1 MNLIK
6 KIITV
11 SIVGSLIFSIAGCG
25 NTKEKG
31 SQEVQKQTSAK
42 ENSKETKTEK
52 TDDKKTDDGKTFL
65 AEDLVTREEVS
76 AMTGVSIVDIK
87 LWDNDYLGL
96 LGATYLVKKDG
107 YDGFTLNCY
116 QQPYRGAAK
125 DDVQHPVFGRGV
137 KDDYEKGKRIATEN
151 NFFEAVEGL
160 GQDAYY
166 DNVGYVLHV
175 LYNDDYYLE
184 VRDNC
189 LDDPAAKKETH
200 IKIMEKALERLSAG
214 LKL

>member
-25 NTKEKG
+25 NTKEKA

-42 ENSKETKTEK
+42 ENSKETKAEETA
-52 TDDKKTDDGKTFL
+52 DKKTDDGKTFL

-125 DDVQHPVFGRGV
+125 DDVPHPVFGRGV
-137 KDDYEKGKRIATEN
+137 KDDYEKGKRIAKEN
-151 NFFEAVEGL
+151 DFFEAVEGM

-166 DNVGYVLHV
+166 DKVGYVLYV

-189 LDDPAAKKETH
+189 LDDPAIKKEMH

>member
-11 SIVGSLIFSIAGCG
+11 SMVGSLIFSIAGCG
-25 NTKEKG
+25 NAKEKA
-31 SQEVQKQTSAK
+31 SQEVQKTTSAK
-42 ENSKETKTEK
+42 ENSKETKAEETA
-52 TDDKKTDDGKTFL
+52 DKKTDDGKTFL

-116 QQPYRGAAK
+116 QQPYRGTAK
-125 DDVQHPVFGRGV
+125 DDVPHPVFGRGV
-137 KDDYEKGKRIATEN
+137 KDDYEKGKRIAKEN
-151 NFFEAVEGL
+151 NFFEAVEGM

-189 LDDPAAKKETH
+189 LDDPTIKKEMH

>member
-25 NTKEKG
+25 NAKEKA

-42 ENSKETKTEK
+42 ENSKK
-52 TDDKKTDDGKTFL
+52 TDAEELADKKTDDGKTFL

-125 DDVQHPVFGRGV
+125 DDVPHPVFGRGV
-137 KDDYEKGKRIATEN
+137 KDDYEKGKRIAKEN

>member
-25 NTKEKG
+25 NTKEKA

-42 ENSKETKTEK
+42 ENSKK
-52 TDDKKTDDGKTFL
+52 TDAEELADKKTDDGKTFL

-125 DDVQHPVFGRGV
+125 DDVPHPVFGRGV
-137 KDDYEKGKRIATEN
+137 KDDYEKGKRIAKEN

>member
-25 NTKEKG
+25 NAKEKA

-42 ENSKETKTEK
+42 ENSKK
-52 TDDKKTDDGKTFL
+52 TDAEELADKKTDDGKTFL

-125 DDVQHPVFGRGV
+125 DDVPHPVFGRGV
-137 KDDYEKGKRIATEN
+137 KDDYEKGKRIAQEN